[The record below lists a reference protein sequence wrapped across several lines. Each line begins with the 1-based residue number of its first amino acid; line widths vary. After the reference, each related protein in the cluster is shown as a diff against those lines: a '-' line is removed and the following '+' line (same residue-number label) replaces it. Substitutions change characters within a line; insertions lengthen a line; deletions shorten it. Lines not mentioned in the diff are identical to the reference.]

1 MSNLEETVKYGL
13 IDLVAPKPWKLLK
26 NTFQHNLVT
35 ANEMYLP
42 YSEDVLNEIVKCVN
56 EHDNILL
63 EVAKLKQESKDWEN
77 KYYDCRKMLGTEND
91 KLKHNIKILQILKN
105 IKEQESG
112 VDEY

>member
-1 MSNLEETVKYGL
+1 MGEIFTKWEYVE
-13 IDLVAPKPWKLLK
+13 LLK
-26 NTFQHNLVT
+26 VEIYKLEKE
-35 ANEMYLP
+35 NER
-42 YSEDVLNEIVKCVN
+42 
-56 EHDNILL
+56 
-63 EVAKLKQESKDWEN
+63 LKQESKDWEN